1 MARPRKNPKETRP
14 ARAMFRLT
22 EAEMARLIEEAA
34 AAQMEPN
41 EYAREKTI
49 KGKVVIRQAYVL
61 PLPLQQQI
69 FRIGNNMNQIA
80 KRLHWNGEHAPA
92 EVRAAFKSMEML
104 LDFILRDVTD

>member
-1 MARPRKNPKETRP
+1 VEPDGCSFFYVFHCSVTR
-14 ARAMFRLT
+14 LK
-22 EAEMARLIEEAA
+22 EEAA

-41 EYAREKTI
+41 EYAREKAI
-49 KGKVVIRQAYVL
+49 KGKVIIRQAYVL

-69 FRIGNNMNQIA
+69 LRIGNNMNQIA
-80 KRLHWNGEHAPA
+80 KRLHWNGDHAPA